1 MSGFGV
7 FLAKELHEIRRTWRI
22 WVIPGLTIF
31 FAITGPI
38 IALFTP
44 ALLASMASEQPGV
57 VLQLPDPTAREA
69 LGQFLRNMGQIVM
82 IALVITGAG
91 SVSGER
97 SSGTAILVLTK
108 PLSRGAFVLA
118 KLVSQQVLLIGST
131 IVGAAVT
138 IGVTALLF
146 DNLPV
151 GDFLR
156 ATTLWLASAIPFLGV
171 MVLCSVVFRARGAA
185 AGAGLSWLFGVLLL
199 SIWPPLNR
207 WTFVGLT
214 GASTSALLGQKAE
227 VTWPLITAGLLLVVV
242 TLVAM
247 RAFERKEL

>member
-1 MSGFGV
+1 MSGFTV
-7 FLAKELHEIRRTWRI
+7 FLGKELHEIRRTWRI

-44 ALLASMASEQPGV
+44 ALMESLASEQPGM
-57 VLQLPDPTAREA
+57 VLQLPDPTARDA
-69 LGQFLRNMGQIVM
+69 LGQFLKNMGQIVL

-118 KLVSQQVLLIGST
+118 KLVSQELLLIGST
-131 IVGAAVT
+131 IAGVAVT
-138 IGVTALLF
+138 LGVTALLF

-156 ATTLWLASAIPFLGV
+156 ATALWLASAIPFLGV
-171 MVLCSVVFRARGAA
+171 MVLCSVLFRARGAA
-185 AGAGLSWLFGVLLL
+185 AGAGLAWLFGALLL

-207 WTFVGLT
+207 WTFVGLP
-214 GASTSALLGQKAE
+214 GAGNAALVGQRVDVLWPLVTAGALLA
-227 VTWPLITAGLLLVVV
+227 VATIA
-242 TLVAM
+242 AM
-247 RAFERKEL
+247 RIFERKEL

>member
-7 FLAKELHEIRRTWRI
+7 FLGKELHEIRRTWRI

-44 ALLASMASEQPGV
+44 ALMESLASDQPGV
-57 VLQLPDPTAREA
+57 VLQLPDPTARDA
-69 LGQFLRNMGQIVM
+69 LGQFLKNMGQIVM

-108 PLSRGAFVLA
+108 PLSRAAFVLA
-118 KLVSQQVLLIGST
+118 KLVSQQLLLVGST
-131 IVGAAVT
+131 IAGVLVT
-138 IGVTALLF
+138 IAVTALLF

-151 GDFLR
+151 GDFLC
-156 ATTLWLASAIPFLGV
+156 ATALWLALAAMFLGV
-171 MVLCSVVFRARGAA
+171 MVLCSVLFSARGAA
-185 AGAGLSWLFGVLLL
+185 AGAGLAVMFGVLLL

-214 GASTSALLGQKAE
+214 GAASSALAGQRPE
-227 VTWPLITAGLLLVVV
+227 VTWPLVTAGFLLVLV
-242 TLVAM
+242 TVAAI
-247 RAFERKEL
+247 RVFDRKEL